1 MINLVGCEFD
11 PAWLSLPT
19 AKLHWYGKEFR
30 SGRKLGHINLQAP
43 TRQALLTLL
52 ASMAP
57 LLDRDHAVVVEEA
70 SARLRLAQAESE
82 PAQA

>member
-1 MINLVGCEFD
+1 
-11 PAWLSLPT
+11 
-19 AKLHWYGKEFR
+19 
-30 SGRKLGHINLQAP
+30 
-43 TRQALLTLL
+43 
-52 ASMAP
+52 MAP